1 MAQPPLRLDALEI
14 YGDSGVAPAALIDA
28 DPLTG
33 EMRFSDAVTLTPLK
47 LAEIA
52 GVQNI
57 SGVVI
62 VGKGG
67 SGMSTDDEN
76 IRATTISQGL
86 DLIPTS
92 ASPTSPWLLLVMP
105 GVYIENV
112 FHDRNGVHMFGL
124 GNVVIRNASA
134 TATYTILEGPF
145 SIPKSLTFQNIRFE
159 NTTAGTA
166 AVRLTSALYATGT
179 ATVSDVTFVGD
190 TISIGGNTLT
200 AIASG
205 GTPIA
210 GEFEIGAT
218 FTDTATNL
226 VTAINSS
233 LNPALNA
240 LVKASSAATVVTL
253 QSQVPGLAG
262 NAITLATS
270 VVLTFVLS
278 GATLAGG
285 VDSAAGSTVAESL
298 VRFIDCDL
306 VATDATGFH
315 FIAESVDNLY
325 FSGGNWEDSS
335 TGATFR
341 VRECASLEMVDVS
354 NITLMDLRY
363 DTVGGGPIPSTVTS
377 SYLLRNVTTT
387 STLTV
392 SFDGGVGSFTVLGG
406 AYAGLLTLSAAGGET
421 FTTSN
426 TRWGALSVSGVASIV
441 RMYNFDANSIV
452 FSGSPA
458 VSVGPGA
465 VRGAIVDANTAAS
478 TYTNVR
484 ASALTC
490 STGGTWSFLDSR
502 CSGTLTADSGTLAV
516 QNSSAATLTL
526 TGTCVAVSRNSS
538 YGGITPS
545 GAGPTLDIDEIQFTV
560 PFVAVPS
567 VVVPFPVEQP
577 DALYHVYLD
586 SPLVPVAISDIPAV
600 PARAVASFTIAY
612 GGVQTLTVGATV
624 RRFP

>member
-363 DTVGGGPIPSTVTS
+363 DTVGGGP
-377 SYLLRNVTTT
+377 
-387 STLTV
+387 
-392 SFDGGVGSFTVLGG
+392 
-406 AYAGLLTLSAAGGET
+406 
-421 FTTSN
+421 
-426 TRWGALSVSGVASIV
+426 
-441 RMYNFDANSIV
+441 
-452 FSGSPA
+452 
-458 VSVGPGA
+458 
-465 VRGAIVDANTAAS
+465 
-478 TYTNVR
+478 
-484 ASALTC
+484 
-490 STGGTWSFLDSR
+490 SR
-502 CSGTLTADSGTLAV
+502 
-516 QNSSAATLTL
+516 
-526 TGTCVAVSRNSS
+526 
-538 YGGITPS
+538 
-545 GAGPTLDIDEIQFTV
+545 
-560 PFVAVPS
+560 
-567 VVVPFPVEQP
+567 
-577 DALYHVYLD
+577 
-586 SPLVPVAISDIPAV
+586 
-600 PARAVASFTIAY
+600 
-612 GGVQTLTVGATV
+612 
-624 RRFP
+624 